1 MDWLKQAQEAAR
13 AEECLSLEYGPL
25 PGRGS
30 VVVVAPHPDDPDACA
45 VFQRML
51 LLGGYTIRW
60 IILTTGWSGVRDEFA
75 GPDREAK
82 AACRRL
88 EQMQSERILGIDSA
102 IFLNLPE
109 TDDGELNDDL
119 LGYARLAFLLD
130 VDRPDI
136 VILPWGKDTNATH
149 RLTYEWFERWRRGKS
164 VTAFFSE
171 DPKSLD
177 FNAHLEVAFD
187 EETAAWK
194 ASLLECHR
202 SQTDRNL
209 ATRGITFSERIL
221 SMNRRETGFA
231 ERYRVSPCD

>member
-1 MDWLKQAQEAAR
+1 MDWLEQAQEAAR

-25 PGRGS
+25 PGGGS

-51 LLGGYTIRW
+51 LEGGWEIW
-60 IILTTGWSGVRDEFA
+60 WVVLTSGWSGVRDEFA
-75 GPDREAK
+75 GPDRQAK
-82 AACRRL
+82 ADCRRKEQL
-88 EQMQSERILGIDSA
+88 ESAKLFGIEDVT
-102 IFLNLPE
+102 FLDLPE
-109 TDDGELNDDL
+109 TEEGELADGYEL
-119 LGYARLAFLLD
+119 MVLELGD
-130 VDRPDI
+130 PDI
-136 VILPWGKDTNATH
+136 VILPWGQDSNPTH
-149 RLTYEWFERWRRGKS
+149 RLAYEWFMRWQSDRP
-164 VTAFFSE
+164 VTAIFAE

-177 FNAHLEVAFD
+177 FQPHLEVAFD

-194 ASLLECHR
+194 AALLECHR

-231 ERYRVSPCD
+231 ERYRIMGDWLPDSG